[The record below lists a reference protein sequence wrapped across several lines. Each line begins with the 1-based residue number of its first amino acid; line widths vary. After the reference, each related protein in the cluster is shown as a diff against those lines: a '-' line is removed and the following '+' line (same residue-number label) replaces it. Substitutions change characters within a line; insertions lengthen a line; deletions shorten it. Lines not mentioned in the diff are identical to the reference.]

1 MTMPGT
7 TPPFVIPALLAV
19 GVALAA
25 IIGGPQEGRRVA
37 VDADHPVTLYLPK
50 ATYDTLSK
58 DGGDVPGIQDR
69 ATRLLVQAVGS

>member
-25 IIGGPQEGRRVA
+25 IIGGPQEGRRA
-37 VDADHPVTLYLPK
+37 AAGAGHPVTLYLPK
-50 ATYDTLSK
+50 ATYDALS
-58 DGGDVPGIQDR
+58 DGGGDVPGIQDR